1 MSATLSNPIPI
12 SASAGEVLNKTD
24 PRERLIVALDVSTAA
39 AARQIVAAVGD
50 CALTYKVGMQLYT
63 AEGPQVVR
71 DLVASGRKVFLDLKY
86 HDIPNTV
93 GAAVGEAA
101 QLGVSMLT
109 VHAAGGSRMLRAAV
123 EAAKYDAAGSK
134 TGPMVLAVTVLTS
147 MDEADLEPIG
157 VPGQVKAQVL
167 RLATLA
173 LAEGCHGVVTSAREA
188 SALRSKLGN
197 NFAIVTPGVRPAGSG
212 HADQRRVVT
221 PAEAIAAGASHI
233 VVGRPI
239 TAAANPEAE
248 AKAILEQISG

>member
-1 MSATLSNPIPI
+1 MNTTLSNPIPI
-12 SASAGEVLNKTD
+12 SVSQGEVLNKSLNKED
-24 PRERLIVALDVSTAA
+24 PRQRLIVALDVSTAA

-50 CALTYKVGMQLYT
+50 SALTYKVGMQLYT

-93 GAAVGEAA
+93 GAAVREAA

-109 VHAAGGSRMLRAAV
+109 VHAAGGSRMLQAAV
-123 EAAKYDAAGSK
+123 DAAQSK
-134 TGPMVLAVTVLTS
+134 TGLMVLAVTVLTS
-147 MDEADLEPIG
+147 MDEADVQSVGMLGG
-157 VPGQVKAQVL
+157 VRGAVL
-167 RLATLA
+167 RLAELA
-173 LAEGCHGVVTSAREA
+173 LASGCQGVVASAREA
-188 SALRSKLGN
+188 PALRSQLGDA
-197 NFAIVTPGVRPAGSG
+197 FAIVTPGVRLAGTG

-239 TAAANPEAE
+239 TEAADPAAE
-248 AKAILEQISG
+248 ARAILEQISA

>member
-1 MSATLSNPIPI
+1 MNTTLSNPIPI
-12 SASAGEVLNKTD
+12 SVSQGEVLNKSLNKED
-24 PRERLIVALDVSTAA
+24 PRQRLIVALDVSTAA

-50 CALTYKVGMQLYT
+50 SALTYKVGMQLYT

-93 GAAVGEAA
+93 GAAVREAA

-123 EAAKYDAAGSK
+123 DAAQSK
-134 TGPMVLAVTVLTS
+134 TGLMVLAVTVLTS
-147 MDEADLEPIG
+147 MDEADVQSVGMLGG
-157 VPGQVKAQVL
+157 VRGAVL
-167 RLATLA
+167 RLAELA
-173 LAEGCHGVVTSAREA
+173 LASGCQGVVASAREA
-188 SALRSKLGN
+188 PALRSQLGDA
-197 NFAIVTPGVRPAGSG
+197 FAIVTPGVRLAGTG

-239 TAAANPEAE
+239 TEAADPAAE
-248 AKAILEQISG
+248 ARAILEQISA